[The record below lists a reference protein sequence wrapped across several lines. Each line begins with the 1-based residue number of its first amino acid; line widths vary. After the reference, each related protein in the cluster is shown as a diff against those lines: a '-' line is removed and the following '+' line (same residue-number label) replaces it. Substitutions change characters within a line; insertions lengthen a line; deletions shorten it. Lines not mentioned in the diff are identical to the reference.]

1 MKNGNENGNYFG
13 KTFTFAVVLRGQ
25 LEDINNLINFLNTS
39 GLTVAH
45 QEIGQEKMYIKKE
58 RNHEYTH

>member
-1 MKNGNENGNYFG
+1 MKNGNEYG

-25 LEDINNLINFLNTS
+25 LEEINSLINFLSTS

-45 QEIGQEKMYIKKE
+45 QQIGQEKMWIKRGEKKYE
-58 RNHEYTH
+58 